1 MVFFPPSSPQKESND
16 KCTTDQF
23 RNYSWCGQR
32 KMPSHVKKLVF
43 PEDFLTT
50 LRTIAKQEDEIY
62 QVSSLLQELVSSDGE
77 KQPSDG
83 EVRAVTWEACGDS
96 GALQLLVDLPN
107 MKFDQ
112 LVMFFA
118 KHFIY
123 DYMLPHHIE
132 ILVSAVT
139 QINELDSLYGIIQ
152 SHKEKHVKA
161 DMGSSLPSISLWITW
176 EYEETSE
183 EPVQAALKKVNN
195 KKLKKL
201 KIKKHW

>member
-107 MKFDQ
+107 MK
-112 LVMFFA
+112 
-118 KHFIY
+118 
-123 DYMLPHHIE
+123 
-132 ILVSAVT
+132 
-139 QINELDSLYGIIQ
+139 
-152 SHKEKHVKA
+152 
-161 DMGSSLPSISLWITW
+161 
-176 EYEETSE
+176 
-183 EPVQAALKKVNN
+183 
-195 KKLKKL
+195 
-201 KIKKHW
+201 